1 MSRAAVADIPI
12 IIYNFDRN
20 CRRPRNVPQKENAM
34 QLIYRAS
41 DITEAH
47 IVSGM
52 LQANGLESFV
62 GGHYLQGAIGDMAVQ
77 DFAVVHVADEDVTKA
92 KRLIADYEARAGDEV
107 ANPEPNAVRRAA
119 RIGQSSMTRLLTA
132 VVVLVCMLIV
142 LFIW

>member
-1 MSRAAVADIPI
+1 
-12 IIYNFDRN
+12 
-20 CRRPRNVPQKENAM
+20 M

-52 LQANGLESFV
+52 LQAHGLEAFV

-77 DFAVVHVADEDVTKA
+77 NFAVVHVADEDVTEA
-92 KRLIADYEARAGDEV
+92 KRLIADYEGRADSETDREKSG
-107 ANPEPNAVRRAA
+107 ALRRAD
-119 RIGQSSMTRLLTA
+119 GMGSSPMTRLVAAIVT
-132 VVVLVCMLIV
+132 LVCMLIV

>member
-1 MSRAAVADIPI
+1 
-12 IIYNFDRN
+12 
-20 CRRPRNVPQKENAM
+20 M

-52 LQANGLESFV
+52 LQAHGLEAFV

-77 DFAVVHVADEDVTKA
+77 DFAVVHVADEDVTEA
-92 KRLIADYEARAGDEV
+92 KRLIADYEGRAERERNDR
-107 ANPEPNAVRRAA
+107 EPSEVRRAD
-119 RIGQSSMTRLLTA
+119 RLGSSSATRMLAAIVT
-132 VVVLVCMLIV
+132 LVCMVIV

>member
-1 MSRAAVADIPI
+1 
-12 IIYNFDRN
+12 
-20 CRRPRNVPQKENAM
+20 M

-77 DFAVVHVADEDVTKA
+77 DFAVVHVADEDFTEA
-92 KRLIADYEARAGDEV
+92 KRLIADYEGRADNEKDD
-107 ANPEPNAVRRAA
+107 PEPNTVRRAD

-132 VVVLVCMLIV
+132 VVALVCMLIV

>member
-1 MSRAAVADIPI
+1 
-12 IIYNFDRN
+12 
-20 CRRPRNVPQKENAM
+20 M

-52 LQANGLESFV
+52 LQAHGLESFV

-77 DFAVVHVADEDVTKA
+77 DFAVVHVADEDVTEA
-92 KRLIADYEARAGDEV
+92 KRLIADYEGRAHDE
-107 ANPEPNAVRRAA
+107 ADILEPRAA
-119 RIGQSSMTRLLTA
+119 RRADRIGESSMARLLTG
-132 VVVLVCMLIV
+132 VVVLACMLIV